1 MALIELGFATNL
13 RYGKLQMERA
23 NKTTA
28 VTGLHIPIITRHII
42 PSPSTRIRA
51 KDRLEIK

>member
-51 KDRLEIK
+51 KDRLEIN